1 MSNYKKIFQY
11 LDYLV
16 QDVQELLREAEQE
29 PREQHRL
36 DVGDELRLP
45 HQTVQSS
52 TLLQALTE
60 EENMLQICCSL
71 NHF

>member
-1 MSNYKKIFQY
+1 MK
-11 LDYLV
+11 
-16 QDVQELLREAEQE
+16 DVQELLREAEEE
-29 PREQHRL
+29 PGEEHGL
-36 DVGDELRLP
+36 DVRDELRLP